1 MLELYNDRLID
12 LLAPHGKDV
21 SFDRKTY
28 SHCKCY
34 VYVVVSSRM
43 SFARRV
49 DYYHYCGLFSS
60 HKRGYQASGGVHT
73 SSVRVLIKP

>member
-21 SFDRKTY
+21 SFGRKTY
-28 SHCKCY
+28 SDCKCY
-34 VYVVVSSRM
+34 VVVYSRM
-43 SFARRV
+43 RFARRV
-49 DYYHYCGLFSS
+49 DYYHYCRLFSS